1 MRSGDSAHGGRC
13 RARGVKK
20 ILKIFKKGVENR
32 KNGVREVPEGGEG
45 SPYRGT
51 LRAGTSTTG
60 AHDAV
65 LEIRSSYIWR
75 TDR

>member
-1 MRSGDSAHGGRC
+1 M
-13 RARGVKK
+13 
-20 ILKIFKKGVENR
+20 
-32 KNGVREVPEGGEG
+32 GVREVPEGGEG

>member
-1 MRSGDSAHGGRC
+1 MRRGDSVHGGHG
-13 RARGVKK
+13 RAVWAKK
-20 ILKIFKKGVENR
+20 FFTKGAKNR
-32 KNGVREVPEGGEG
+32 KIGVREVPEGGEG